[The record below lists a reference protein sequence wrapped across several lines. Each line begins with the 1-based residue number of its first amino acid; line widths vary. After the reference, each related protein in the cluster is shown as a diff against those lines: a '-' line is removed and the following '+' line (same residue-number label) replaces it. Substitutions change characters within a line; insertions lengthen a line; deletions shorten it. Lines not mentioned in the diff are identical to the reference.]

1 MGEHVL
7 RLGVL
12 QGQLDRVEGGQ
23 AGQLL
28 AHVDHEG
35 GLEGGQGG
43 PSQGSGRAEVEIRRD
58 LSDLIIRQLQCLDQ
72 IV

>member
-12 QGQLDRVEGGQ
+12 QGQLDRVEGEQ

-35 GLEGGQGG
+35 GLQPGHGRPRQRC
-43 PSQGSGRAEVEIRRD
+43 GRAQVEIRGD
-58 LSDLIIRQLQCLDQ
+58 LSDLRKF
-72 IV
+72 